1 MGMLPLNSLASLDS
15 GYLQQK
21 FVLHDCLVV
30 GEERTIM
37 YGVSLP
43 NGMIE
48 WSCD

>member
-21 FVLHDCLVV
+21 FVLHDCVV

-37 YGVSLP
+37 YDVSLP

-48 WSCD
+48 